1 MFRAMA
7 DAWAPGSPELRCY
20 NGTYVQ
26 LNYYEP
32 SQHNAE
38 LLQDSHE
45 DAHLLTLAK
54 SNAPG
59 LEIEV
64 DGKYVPAGADGNE
77 IVFMPGSL
85 LSLMTGYKIKPG
97 YHQVRNTHRRDTRSS
112 LLLFVNPEIDQKL
125 EPWIKNESNAGID
138 IIERANEGP
147 KQFGMPTL
155 VDGTAGEAFPELMEH
170 KEAVLAEQSQPVRAK
185 ALARPPFLRPARTV
199 HRRRDWPETV
209 HHGLL
214 PRAVRTVRVL
224 RRLADGLG
232 GQSRIVQLL
241 TGHRESNG
249 SVVEQDG
256 SGRMVGLVDSQRSL
270 LIFLGVATLIALGA
284 LLAPGTVW
292 LLDVLTGIVAAAA
305 AFMACT
311 RLALGTP
318 NVAARRAWQA
328 ALVLFGIVCVG
339 QLVAAFGIAP
349 SRWRSRDCCW
359 WRLLSRSGW
368 SRDTIPYLPSHDVC
382 SGRPSQFRPRA

>member
-1 MFRAMA
+1 MLNPVNDDRDYAPFVQQFEQQGFARIPLTDAMARKIERIYRLGEEFFVRSEAEKQSYSMQSHVEGYRELGPEYSQVPERPDLTESFSAWNRNRGRPEVEDAVGGLELHRALREISDEWSLIVRGIFRAMA

-32 SQHNAE
+32 SQHRAE

-45 DAHLLTLAK
+45 DAHLLTLVKA
-54 SNAPG
+54 NAPG

-97 YHQVRNTHRRDTRSS
+97 YHQVRNTRRRDPRSS

-170 KEAVLAEQSQPVRAK
+170 KEAVLAEQSQPARA
-185 ALARPPFLRPARTV
+185 
-199 HRRRDWPETV
+199 
-209 HHGLL
+209 
-214 PRAVRTVRVL
+214 
-224 RRLADGLG
+224 
-232 GQSRIVQLL
+232 SR
-241 TGHRESNG
+241 
-249 SVVEQDG
+249 
-256 SGRMVGLVDSQRSL
+256 
-270 LIFLGVATLIALGA
+270 
-284 LLAPGTVW
+284 
-292 LLDVLTGIVAAAA
+292 
-305 AFMACT
+305 
-311 RLALGTP
+311 
-318 NVAARRAWQA
+318 
-328 ALVLFGIVCVG
+328 
-339 QLVAAFGIAP
+339 
-349 SRWRSRDCCW
+349 
-359 WRLLSRSGW
+359 
-368 SRDTIPYLPSHDVC
+368 
-382 SGRPSQFRPRA
+382 

>member
-1 MFRAMA
+1 MLHPVNDDRDYAQFVRQFEQTGFARVPLTDAMARKIDRIYGLGEEFFVRSEVEKQSYSMQSFVEGYRELGPEYSQVPERPDLTESFSAWNRNRGRPEVEEVVGGLELHRALREVSDEWSLIVRGIFRAMA
-7 DAWAPGSPELRCY
+7 DAWAPGSPELRAY

-32 SQHNAE
+32 SQHSAE

-45 DAHLLTLAK
+45 DAHLLTLVKA
-54 SNAPG
+54 NAPG

-97 YHQVRNTHRRDTRSS
+97 YHQVRNTRRRDPRSS

-125 EPWIKNESNAGID
+125 ELWIKNESNAGID

-185 ALARPPFLRPARTV
+185 
-199 HRRRDWPETV
+199 
-209 HHGLL
+209 G
-214 PRAVRTVRVL
+214 
-224 RRLADGLG
+224 
-232 GQSRIVQLL
+232 
-241 TGHRESNG
+241 
-249 SVVEQDG
+249 
-256 SGRMVGLVDSQRSL
+256 
-270 LIFLGVATLIALGA
+270 
-284 LLAPGTVW
+284 
-292 LLDVLTGIVAAAA
+292 
-305 AFMACT
+305 
-311 RLALGTP
+311 
-318 NVAARRAWQA
+318 
-328 ALVLFGIVCVG
+328 
-339 QLVAAFGIAP
+339 
-349 SRWRSRDCCW
+349 
-359 WRLLSRSGW
+359 
-368 SRDTIPYLPSHDVC
+368 
-382 SGRPSQFRPRA
+382 

>member
-1 MFRAMA
+1 MQSFVEGYRELGPEYSQVPERPDLTESFSAWNRNRGRPEVEEVVGGLELHRALREVSDEWSLIVRGIFRAMA
-7 DAWAPGSPELRCY
+7 DAWAPGSPELRAY

-32 SQHNAE
+32 SQHSAE

-45 DAHLLTLAK
+45 DAHLLTLVKA
-54 SNAPG
+54 NAPG

-97 YHQVRNTHRRDTRSS
+97 YHQVRNTRRRDPRSS

-155 VDGTAGEAFPELMEH
+155 VDGNAGEAFPELMEH

-185 ALARPPFLRPARTV
+185 
-199 HRRRDWPETV
+199 
-209 HHGLL
+209 G
-214 PRAVRTVRVL
+214 
-224 RRLADGLG
+224 
-232 GQSRIVQLL
+232 
-241 TGHRESNG
+241 
-249 SVVEQDG
+249 
-256 SGRMVGLVDSQRSL
+256 
-270 LIFLGVATLIALGA
+270 
-284 LLAPGTVW
+284 
-292 LLDVLTGIVAAAA
+292 
-305 AFMACT
+305 
-311 RLALGTP
+311 
-318 NVAARRAWQA
+318 
-328 ALVLFGIVCVG
+328 
-339 QLVAAFGIAP
+339 
-349 SRWRSRDCCW
+349 
-359 WRLLSRSGW
+359 
-368 SRDTIPYLPSHDVC
+368 
-382 SGRPSQFRPRA
+382 